1 MKKVLS
7 IIFTAVMAVS
17 CLSFS
22 AGAKKA
28 KIKAPK
34 LKYITQTSLTSA
46 KISWSKASGAKGYVL
61 YYSTTGRGYKKLV
74 TTSKK
79 SYTHKKLKNNK
90 KYYYKLK
97 SYKKVKGKKK
107 YSKYSN
113 IKTIRCT
120 NYLVNLHNPYRVHN
134 VYDFEI
140 YKGIKSFK
148 MSDTKYYNGFVFSTS
163 GWDEEAFADFN
174 LKGKYSKIQ
183 FTFGYDDSTGF
194 TEAEDTLNVIAD
206 DEIIKTYELKYGDLP
221 KTVTLNIDNAN
232 KLEFLVTAK
241 EYSSS
246 YWQRIGFANVR
257 VFK

>member
-7 IIFTAVMAVS
+7 IILTAVMAVS

-120 NYLVNLHNPYRVHN
+120 NYLVNLHNPYRVKN
-134 VYDFEI
+134 FEI
-140 YKGIKSFK
+140 FKGIKSFK
-148 MSDTKYYNGFVFSTS
+148 MNDTKYYNGFVFSTCS
-163 GWDEEAFADFN
+163 PGEESFADFN

-206 DEIIKTYELKYGDLP
+206 NEVIKTYELKYGDLI
-221 KTVTLNIDNAN
+221 KTVTLNINNAN
-232 KLEFLVTAK
+232 KLEFLIVTK
-241 EYSSS
+241 DGSQFYLTLNK
-246 YWQRIGFANVR
+246 IGFANIR

>member
-7 IIFTAVMAVS
+7 IILTAVMAVS

-120 NYLVNLHNPYRVHN
+120 NYLVNLHNPYRVHRGD
-134 VYDFEI
+134 DFEI
-140 YKGIKSFK
+140 FKGIKSFK
-148 MSDTKYYNGFVFSTS
+148 MNDTKYYNGFVLNHCYS
-163 GWDEEAFADFN
+163 DAFADFN

-183 FTFGYDDSTGF
+183 FTFGYDDSTDD
-194 TEAEDTLNVIAD
+194 TEAEDTLSIIAD
-206 DEIIKTYELKYGDLP
+206 DEVIKTYELKYGDLT

-232 KLEFLVTAK
+232 KLEFLAVSK
-241 EYSSS
+241 NNRH
-246 YWQRIGFANVR
+246 WRKIGIANIR

>member
-7 IIFTAVMAVS
+7 IILTAVMAVS

-120 NYLVNLHNPYRVHN
+120 NYLVSLHNPYRVKN
-134 VYDFEI
+134 FEI

-148 MSDTKYYNGFVFSTS
+148 MNDTKYYNGFVLSTENE
-163 GWDEEAFADFN
+163 GYPIFDGFADFN

-183 FTFGYDDSTGF
+183 FTFGYDDSTEH
-194 TEAEDTLNVIAD
+194 TKAEDTLSIIAD
-206 DEIIKTYELKYGDLP
+206 DEVIKTYELKYGDLT

-232 KLEFLVTAK
+232 KLEFLVTPK
-241 EYSSS
+241 NGGFG
-246 YWQRIGFANVR
+246 RRKVGFANIR